1 MKSMAGLSSVD
12 TGLLTGLGDMGSN
25 LAKGVALL
33 TMQNILK
40 IDGDG
45 KTSLK
50 SVFSPDKQK
59 KAEAALQS
67 YKSRAASIASSKGWS
82 AGEISKKNK
91 ESVDLYIKEI
101 EPLIDSTDEK
111 KAFNDIL
118 LSSSSSLT
126 EKLMPVDPLLLTPT
140 PTGASTTA
148 LADALKTAVIEGMKA
163 SAPMGGTPAPT
174 VKAEPEEEEEEEEDE
189 DEPDAKINIKVVPNI
204 TQDEVNETLQAMLK
218 DGKGS
223 SDVRTLNIATLG
235 DIIVYAKLNETKE
248 FKEFFQKR
256 DTSKVVNKNKP
267 KMVAAMMADGELNK
281 ILINIAIGNIMKN
294 GTTTQCWKQIRD
306 NGIDFIAAYQSQATT
321 PQQLQAAASST
332 PPSPVLG
339 AQTTPQTSAPA
350 SPNLGPLPGPNI
362 PPLSPTPATPGG
374 NGRKRKKNTQN
385 KAQVHLKEIA
395 QILKKYT

>member
-1 MKSMAGLSSVD
+1 LI
-12 TGLLTGLGDMGSN
+12 N
-25 LAKGVALL
+25 
-33 TMQNILK
+33 
-40 IDGDG
+40 
-45 KTSLK
+45 
-50 SVFSPDKQK
+50 
-59 KAEAALQS
+59 
-67 YKSRAASIASSKGWS
+67 S
-82 AGEISKKNK
+82 A
-91 ESVDLYIKEI
+91 
-101 EPLIDSTDEK
+101 DEK
-111 KAFNDIL
+111 KAFNEIL

-126 EKLMPVDPLLLTPT
+126 QKLMPVNPTLLTAT
-140 PTGASTTA
+140 PTGASATA
-148 LADALKTAVIEGMKA
+148 LADALKAAVIEGMKA
-163 SAPMGGTPAPT
+163 SAPLGGTTIKGTPGPDDD
-174 VKAEPEEEEEEEEDE
+174 EEEEEEEDE
-189 DEPDAKINIKVVPNI
+189 QDVKINIKVTPYI
-204 TQDEVNETLQAMLK
+204 SQEEVDETLQAMLK

-235 DIIVYAKLNETKE
+235 DIIVYAKLNERKD

-256 DTSKVVNKNKP
+256 DTHKVVNKNKL
-267 KMVAAMMADGELNK
+267 KIVATMMADGELNK
-281 ILINIAIGNIMKN
+281 ILTNIAIGNIMKN

-395 QILKKYT
+395 QILHIYR